1 MVLLSYFCS
10 MAKQNDWKKRDGIVY
25 STSSDFEFS
34 YQQNQEQ
41 ATLPPQQQNLRVQLD
56 KSMRAGKQVTL
67 VVGFVGTSEDLEKL
81 GKLLKTKCGVG
92 GSIKDGEV
100 IIQGDHR
107 DKLVQILL
115 KEGYKAKRGN

>member
-1 MVLLSYFCS
+1 
-10 MAKQNDWKKRDGIVY
+10 MAKQNDWKKRDGIVF

-34 YQQNQEQ
+34 YQQNEEQ
-41 ATLPPQQQNLRVQLD
+41 QTLPPQQQNLRVQLD

-67 VVGFVGTSEDLEKL
+67 VTGFVGTSTDLETL

-92 GSIKDGEV
+92 GSVKDGEV

-107 DKLVQILL
+107 DKIVQLL
-115 KEGYKAKRGN
+115 IKEGYKAKRAG